1 RRTSRRGRVAGIAR
15 HVHHAAALNHAPAA
29 ERTLR
34 VDIALRIAVLV
45 RIRIDDAGDGAVL
58 GRHLRLDPAPAAA
71 VAREHDLPFHV
82 DAELLEGLV
91 VGGHAKV
98 YVDDF
103 AADITGRRIGVVGG
117 KDSRLVGPL

>member
-1 RRTSRRGRVAGIAR
+1 ERFDLVDGNPLDTALRRTSRRRRVAGIAR

-34 VDIALRIAVLV
+34 VDIALRVAVLV

-71 VAREHDLPFHV
+71 VAREHDLALDV
-82 DAELLEGLV
+82 DTQLLQ
-91 VGGHAKV
+91 
-98 YVDDF
+98 
-103 AADITGRRIGVVGG
+103 
-117 KDSRLVGPL
+117 RL